1 MTAPETQHGTK
12 QDATGQT
19 ESLSD
24 QRDTI
29 RVSVADTRERKRR
42 QRELIFAAVA
52 FLLVVGLTWVELTY
66 FGVDSYFFLGLFN
79 LNFILLLLV
88 LFIVIRN
95 GVKLILERRRR
106 VLGSRLRTRLV
117 LAFMCLSLF
126 PTVLMFLVSARFVQT
141 SVDYW
146 FKNQVEHSMEQALEV
161 GQSIY
166 ADSRDRLK
174 HRSEFMIKEIRER
187 RFAWGGKIMD
197 DYLASKLAEYDLTL
211 VGVIRPDRQEQN
223 WHGHKSISGVWD
235 ETKARINWDSLE
247 SQPLFWSIIWPGAD
261 ADYAVGVMPVD
272 EGKTGY
278 LVLVESVGQGVM
290 FRLDRIVRG
299 VEEYKKLKTLKH
311 PLKVTLYFVLGVLT
325 LLIILGAM
333 WFGFRL
339 AKELAAPIL
348 ALAEGTERI
357 SRGDL
362 AVRLEDTSTDELGV
376 LVQSFNRMAEDLE
389 QSRSRL
395 TDANIKLGRQNF
407 DKEQRNRYIEAV
419 LDNIAAGVISLDATG
434 SISTLNKAASAMFGV
449 DARSL
454 IGLSSRELLQGEYA
468 ELIDEMY
475 LHFKSMPEALWQRQ
489 VDISV
494 AGREL
499 KLLVNAVGLPARD
512 SEEYG
517 VVIVFE
523 DITELEK
530 MQRMAAWREVAKR
543 IAHEIKNPLT
553 PIKLSAQ
560 RLQRKYGQEVGDPVF
575 DQCTDLIVR
584 QVEHLQQMVQ
594 EFSAFA
600 KLPEVTPKPDQIEP
614 LIEELVSLFRHSHS
628 QIEWELNYLSS
639 IPTIPMD
646 REALHRAFLNIISNA
661 AEVLQ
666 GRSDPKVVVSL
677 RHDKQLGLIRVDVAD
692 NGPGLT
698 KEERSR
704 LFEPYFSRKKGGTGL
719 GLTIVKS
726 IVSDH
731 RGYVRANHAENGGTI
746 VTVELPVA

>member
-1 MTAPETQHGTK
+1 MDEHAPQ
-12 QDATGQT
+12 A
-19 ESLSD
+19 
-24 QRDTI
+24 DTI

-42 QRELIFAAVA
+42 QREMILAAVA
-52 FLLVVGLTWVELTY
+52 FLLVVALTWVELTY
-66 FGVDSYFFLGLFN
+66 FGVDSYFFLALFN

-88 LFIVIRN
+88 LFIVVRN
-95 GVKLILERRRR
+95 GVKLMLERRRR

-117 LAFMCLSLF
+117 LAFMCLSLI

-146 FKNQVEHSMEQALEV
+146 FKNQVEHSMELALEV
-161 GQSIY
+161 GQSLY
-166 ADSRDRLK
+166 ADSRERLRL
-174 HRSEFMIKEIRER
+174 RSDFILKEIVER
-187 RFAWGGKIMD
+187 RFAWGGKSMD
-197 DYLASKLAEYDLTL
+197 EFLAAKRREYGLTL
-211 VGVIRPDRQEQN
+211 VGVMRPDRQEQN
-223 WHGHKSISGVWD
+223 WHGPQEFAGIWN
-235 ETKARINWDSLE
+235 ETKARISWESLE
-247 SQPLFWSIIWPGAD
+247 KQPLFWSLIWPGAE
-261 ADYAVGVMPVD
+261 ADYAVGVLPVD
-272 EGKTGY
+272 EGRTGY

-357 SRGDL
+357 SKGDL
-362 AVRLEDTSTDELGV
+362 AVRLEDSSTDELGV

-389 QSRSRL
+389 QSRARL
-395 TDANIKLGRQNF
+395 TDANLKLGRQNF
-407 DKEQRNRYIEAV
+407 EKEQRNRYIEAV
-419 LDNIAAGVISLDATG
+419 LDNIAAGVITLDAQG
-434 SISTLNKAASAMFGV
+434 RISTLNKAASAIFGV
-449 DARSL
+449 DART
-454 IGLSSRELLQGEYA
+454 LLGRSARNLLHGEYA
-468 ELIDEMY
+468 GLVNEMY
-475 LHFKSMPEALWQRQ
+475 QHVASMPESQWQRQ
-489 VDISV
+489 VDLSM
-494 AGREL
+494 AGKEL
-499 KLLVNAVGLPARD
+499 KLLVNAVGLPAK
-512 SEEYG
+512 EEEGYG
-517 VVIVFE
+517 IVLVFE

-560 RLQRKYGQEVGDPVF
+560 RLQRKYGTEVQDPVF

-584 QVEHLQQMVQ
+584 QVEHLQEMVQ

-600 KLPEVTPKPDQIEP
+600 KLPEVTPKPDHLEP
-614 LIEELVSLFRHSHS
+614 LVDELVSLFQHSHS
-628 QIEWELNYLSS
+628 AISWSLVRSGP
-639 IPTIPMD
+639 IPVIPMD
-646 REALHRAFLNIISNA
+646 REALHRALLNIISNA
-661 AEVLQ
+661 AEVLHN
-666 GRSDPKVVVSL
+666 RPNPKVVVTL
-677 RHDKQLGLIRVDVAD
+677 RHDKQLGLVRIDVED

-698 KEERSR
+698 REERSH

-726 IVSDH
+726 IISDH
-731 RGYVRANHAENGGTI
+731 RGYVRANRAEHGGTI
-746 VTVELPVA
+746 VTIELPVA

>member
-1 MTAPETQHGTK
+1 MAMQQVPHSSMDTPP
-12 QDATGQT
+12 
-19 ESLSD
+19 

-29 RVSVADTRERKRR
+29 RVSVSDTRERKRR
-42 QRELIFAAVA
+42 QRELLLAGVA
-52 FLLVVGLTWVELTY
+52 FLLVIALTWVELNY
-66 FGVDSYFFLGLFN
+66 LGVDSYLFLGLFN

-88 LFIVIRN
+88 LFIVVRN

-146 FKNQVEHSMEQALEV
+146 FKNQVENSMELALEV
-161 GQSIY
+161 GQSVY
-166 ADSRDRLK
+166 ADSRQRLQQ
-174 HRSEFMIKEIRER
+174 RSEFILSDIVER
-187 RFAWGGKIMD
+187 RFAWGGKSMD
-197 DYLASKLAEYDLTL
+197 DYLSQKLREYDLTV

-223 WHGHKSISGVWD
+223 WHGPKEFSNVWD
-235 ETKARINWDSLE
+235 ETKARINWESLE
-247 SQPLFWSIIWPGAD
+247 QHPMFWSIIWPNAD

-272 EGKTGY
+272 EGKSGY
-278 LVLVESVGQGVM
+278 LVLVENVGQGFM
-290 FRLDRIVRG
+290 YRLDSIVRG

-311 PLKVTLYFVLGVLT
+311 PLKVTLYFILGVLT

-389 QSRSRL
+389 QSRTRL
-395 TDANIKLGRQNF
+395 TDANLMLERQNTE
-407 DKEQRNRYIEAV
+407 KEQRNRYIEAV
-419 LDNIAAGVISLDATG
+419 LDNIAAGVISLDHTG
-434 SISTLNKAASAMFGV
+434 GISTLNKAASAIFNV
-449 DARSL
+449 EAKAL
-454 IGLSSRELLQGEYA
+454 IGLGARDLLHGEYS
-468 ELIDEMY
+468 ELVDDMFQ
-475 LHFKSMPEALWQRQ
+475 HFSSMPEAHWQRQ
-489 VDISV
+489 VDLAV
-494 AGREL
+494 GGREL
-499 KLLVNAVGLPARD
+499 RLLVNAVSLPAQE
-512 SEEYG
+512 SQEYG
-517 VVIVFE
+517 IVIVFE

-560 RLQRKYGQEVGDPVF
+560 RLQRKYGAQVDDPVF
-575 DQCTDLIVR
+575 SQCTDLIVR

-600 KLPEVTPKPDQIEP
+600 KLPEVTPKPDQMEP
-614 LIEELVSLFRHSHS
+614 LLEELVSLFRHSHS
-628 QIEWELNYLSS
+628 HIAWQLDFLTPL
-639 IPTIPMD
+639 PTLPMD

-661 AEVLQ
+661 AEVLHNHPAPAVQ
-666 GRSDPKVVVSL
+666 VRV
-677 RHDKQLGLIRVDVAD
+677 RHDRQLGLVRVDIAD

-731 RGYVRANHAENGGTI
+731 RGYVRANPAEHGGTI

>member
-1 MTAPETQHGTK
+1 MEEQLPHH
-12 QDATGQT
+12 
-19 ESLSD
+19 
-24 QRDTI
+24 DTI

-42 QRELIFAAVA
+42 QRELMLAAIA
-52 FLLVVGLTWVELTY
+52 FLLVIALTWVELTY
-66 FGVDSYFFLGLFN
+66 LGVDSYFFLGLFN

-95 GVKLILERRRR
+95 GVKLMLERRRK

-146 FKNQVEHSMEQALEV
+146 FKNQVEHSMELALEV

-166 ADSRDRLK
+166 ADSRERLK
-174 HRSEFMIKEIRER
+174 QHSEFMLKDIVDKH
-187 RFAWGGKIMD
+187 FAWGGKSMD
-197 DYLASKLAEYDLTL
+197 EYLSKKLDEYNLTL
-211 VGVIRPDRQEQN
+211 VGVIRPDKQEQN
-223 WHGHKSISGVWD
+223 WHGPKAIANVWE
-235 ETKARINWDSLE
+235 ETKARISWESLE
-247 SQPLFWSIIWPGAD
+247 NQPLFWSLIWPGPD

-278 LVLVESVGQGVM
+278 LVVVQSLGQGVT

-389 QSRSRL
+389 QSRARL
-395 TDANIKLGRQNF
+395 TDANIMLGSQNA

-419 LDNIAAGVISLDATG
+419 LDNIAAGVITLDPEG
-434 SISTLNKAASAMFGV
+434 SISTLNKAASAIFGV
-449 DARSL
+449 EAKNL
-454 IGLSSRELLQGEYA
+454 IGLNARELLRGEYA
-468 ELIDEMY
+468 ELVDEMY
-475 LHFKSMPEALWQRQ
+475 LHLKSIPESHWQRQ
-489 VDISV
+489 VDLSLS
-494 AGREL
+494 GREL
-499 KLLVNAVGLPARD
+499 KLLVNAVGLSTREH
-512 SEEYG
+512 EEYG
-517 VVIVFE
+517 LVVVFE

-560 RLQRKYGQEVGDPVF
+560 RLQRKYGNAVNDPVF
-575 DQCTDLIVR
+575 EQCTDLIVR

-600 KLPEVTPKPDQIEP
+600 KLPEVKPKPDQIEP
-614 LIEELVSLFRHSHS
+614 LIEELVSLFSHSHS
-628 QIEWELNYLSS
+628 NIEWNLHFLSP

-661 AEVLQ
+661 AEVLH
-666 GRSDPKVVVSL
+666 STSNPKVNVTL
-677 RHDKQLGLIRVDVAD
+677 RHDKQLGLVRIDFAD

-698 KEERSR
+698 KEERSH

-726 IVSDH
+726 IINDH

-746 VTVELPVA
+746 VTIELPVA